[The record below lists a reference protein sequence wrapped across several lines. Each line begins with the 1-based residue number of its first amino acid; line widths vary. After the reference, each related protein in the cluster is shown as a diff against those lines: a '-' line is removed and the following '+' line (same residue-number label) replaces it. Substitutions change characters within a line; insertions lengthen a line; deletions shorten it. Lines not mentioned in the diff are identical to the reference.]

1 MPTQEN
7 NNSDEE
13 SINSGDHATSYE
25 RHRERNSKKTTT
37 KDVSGVNIGNLS
49 QLIKKKK
56 GADDDDNFDELEKK
70 RKEAQALIKSAELRE
85 KMEYSANPQQYV
97 LRCTTVNCTTTTHH
111 RASPPTVQHLPSS
124 TRRFKATISH
134 ETTAVDVMSAHRL
147 LVPTNCFSRH
157 HF

>member
-85 KMEYSANPQQYV
+85 NLRTGPWILIVRRLWAYIHPSNFVRDAAGNGPFSTTLLASSKMNGDGNSHQNKDGSNHPID
-97 LRCTTVNCTTTTHH
+97 LN
-111 RASPPTVQHLPSS
+111 
-124 TRRFKATISH
+124 ISFFQDG
-134 ETTAVDVMSAHRL
+134 TL
-147 LVPTNCFSRH
+147 
-157 HF
+157 